1 MASSTI
7 KPLIPKDFINHV
19 TKIYSSGIGEYG
31 PEQKVFTTPLKIR
44 NQGMIVCC
52 ECGVIN
58 SDSLKQCKKCKQ
70 DLIYIR
76 DEQQ

>member
-1 MASSTI
+1 MASSSV
-7 KPLIPKDFINHV
+7 KPLIPKDFINRV
-19 TKIYSSGIGEYG
+19 RQVYSSGDMLHG
-31 PEQKVFTTPLKIR
+31 PEPKVFTTPLKIR
-44 NQGMIVCC
+44 NQGMIVCS

-76 DEQQ
+76 DEQ

>member
-7 KPLIPKDFINHV
+7 KPIITKSFINHV
-19 TKIYSSGIGEYG
+19 RKIYSSGIGEYG
-31 PEQKVFTTPLKIR
+31 PDTKVFTTPLKIR
-44 NQGMIVCC
+44 NQGMIACC

>member
-7 KPLIPKDFINHV
+7 KPLIPKDFINRLS
-19 TKIYSSGIGEYG
+19 KIYGDNGFIFG

-44 NQGMIVCC
+44 NQGMIVCS